1 MKIESQNPTAR
12 ADVRRDPLPVVGEP
26 RIALST
32 RRWSH
37 RHTPPRLVS
46 FSWAAV
52 SPMHSQR

>member
-1 MKIESQNPTAR
+1 MKIENQNPTAP
-12 ADVRRDPLPVVGEP
+12 ADPRNEPLPGNGEP